1 MTPAPTGYYRSEP
14 RRFGYGELARM
25 VRGQGTPLLMWIFKT
40 LGISWHSAWASK
52 FPTAVRDWIISPEQL
67 SEASDRALS
76 AARPAMEQAGFASV
90 AVLRNN
96 GSLYPLDSAF
106 ELYLHRGGH
115 AIATAL
121 FVRNPTRDRTTVT
134 ISTRLND
141 GRIIETTDRAI
152 TNPPH
157 SVLRTELKNS
167 TPTKLCEAHER
178 KLAQIGGAMPI
189 DGTEA
194 ALDFYEAIEQGEWNA
209 LIKRG
214 VMVEMT
220 PEELDKAQR
229 TLESVNAGG
238 EAGPNAAVLVE
249 MAHLMQRKQTGRQ
262 ALWAFAITLAL
273 FVIAGALR
281 WDTRILWLLLGA
293 LIFHEFGHY
302 VTMRFFGY
310 RNLRMVF
317 VPLGGAAVIGRN
329 YNVPGWKKAIVSLMG
344 PLPGILIG
352 AVCVALAFRGPNEL
366 RDEIAL
372 MTLVINGLNM
382 LPIFPLD
389 GGAYLNAILF
399 CRNAKLE
406 AVFKTFAALGLAAGA
421 IAMRDF
427 ILGALAYFIFL
438 GLRRTYRLARLTEEL
453 RREIAIPCVN
463 DPTELPLEIRN
474 RVIDGV
480 KTALRKPT
488 HARTVA
494 SHALGIFERLNAR
507 PPGVLGT
514 TNLLAVYVLTF
525 GIALFSVRAQFI
537 AKERRQF
544 VGPATPDTG
553 WKCNGVQDVRRLRR
567 PPRLA
572 IVTFA
577 NPRNRTAF
585 LEAARETF
593 PTNAPATTAETVFIP
608 YAKEDGRKLLRAI
621 RRHAGQ
627 FAVEIERGVKQ
638 PVCYWSMTAESDDAA
653 PRLEHELN
661 DYSAAD
667 EETGRVDLD
676 VERDGRT
683 LRVRTEFQ
691 RTEPG
696 FAAFG
701 DWLCAQHCTKI
712 LYTFRME

>member
-40 LGISWHSAWASK
+40 LGISWRSAWASK

-67 SEASDRALS
+67 SEASSRALL
-76 AARPAMEQAGFASV
+76 AERAQMEQAGFTSV
-90 AVLRNN
+90 ALLRNN
-96 GSLYPLDSAF
+96 GSLYPTDTAF
-106 ELYLHRGGH
+106 ELYLHRTRN
-115 AIATAL
+115 AIATVL
-121 FVRNPTRDRTTVT
+121 FVRGATRDRTTVT
-134 ISTRLND
+134 ISTKLSD
-141 GRIIETTDRAI
+141 GRTIETTNWAVI
-152 TNPPH
+152 APVP
-157 SVLRTELKNS
+157 SVLRTELKS
-167 TPTKLCEAHER
+167 YTPTRLWEAHEP
-178 KLAQIGGAMPI
+178 KVTEVGGALVI
-189 DGTEA
+189 ADAQA
-194 ALDFYEAIEQGEWNA
+194 ALDFYQAIEHADWNA

-220 PEELDKAQR
+220 PEELEKAQR

-238 EAGPNAAVLVE
+238 EPGPNATVLVE

-273 FVIAGALR
+273 FVVAGALR

-293 LIFHEFGHY
+293 LIFHEVGHY

-317 VPLGGAAVIGRN
+317 VPLGGAAVIGQN

-344 PLPGILIG
+344 PLPGILVG

-406 AVFKTFAALGLAAGA
+406 VVFKTFAALGLAAGA
-421 IAMRDF
+421 MAMRDF
-427 ILGALAYFIFL
+427 ILGALAYFILL

-453 RREIAIPCVN
+453 RREVVIPCVN

-494 SHALGIFERLNAR
+494 AHALGIFERLNAR

-514 TNLLAVYVLTF
+514 TTLLVVYVLTF
-525 GIALFSVRAQFI
+525 GLALISVRAQFI
-537 AKERRQF
+537 ARERRQF
-544 VGPATPDTG
+544 AGPATPDTG
-553 WKCNGVQDVRRLRR
+553 WKCNAVQEARRVRR

-572 IVTFA
+572 IVTFSS
-577 NPRNRTAF
+577 PQNRAAF
-585 LEAARETF
+585 VKAARETF
-593 PTNAPATTAETVFIP
+593 PTNAPATISETVFMP
-608 YAKEDGRKLLRAI
+608 YAKEDARKLVRAV

-638 PVCYWSMTAESDDAA
+638 PVCYWSITAESDDAA
-653 PRLEHELN
+653 PRLEQEIN
-661 DYSAAD
+661 DYSPDD
-667 EETGRVDLD
+667 EATGSVDSD

-701 DWLCAQHCTKI
+701 DWLCAQNCANI